1 MTADPATLRFYADE
15 ATAYAATGRGRAS
28 QHLDGFLARLAT
40 GARILELGCGDGRDS
55 EAMLARGFDVD
66 PTDGV
71 EAMALEAGKRIG
83 RPVRAMR
90 FDELD
95 AVEAYDAVWAHATLL
110 HAPRSALPEVL
121 SRVFRALKPGGLHF
135 ANFKTGDAEGRDRF
149 GRYYNY
155 PSVAEIEAAY
165 GVAADRELV
174 SVEEYE
180 GGDYSGGRRPWV
192 AITARRP
199 AGEVGVRRAQ
209 LSDAAALKQVLQ
221 DTYESTWLPQLTP
234 DAARAFREQNRPAAY
249 VAEHGARF
257 WVAECDGQ
265 VVGFVDWDGDF
276 VNALHVRASYARRRI
291 GHLLMDRAE
300 AEIASAGFV
309 EARLETDAFNTR
321 SRAFYAGRG
330 YREVEAYPDKEWDS
344 GLTTLLL
351 VKTFGAMGG
360 QP

>member
-1 MTADPATLRFYADE
+1 MTSPPEHDAATLRFYADE
-15 ATAYAATGRGRAS
+15 APVYAVNGRGRAS
-28 QHLDGFLARLAT
+28 QHLDEFLARLAP
-40 GARILELGCGDGRDS
+40 GARVLELGCGDGRDS
-55 EAMLARGFDVD
+55 EAMLARGFDID

-71 EAMALEAGKRIG
+71 EAMALEAGKRLG

-110 HAPRSALPEVL
+110 HAPRTALPDVL

-155 PSVAEIEAAY
+155 PSAAEIEAIY
-165 GVAADRELV
+165 RGWDLV

-180 GGDYSGGRRPWV
+180 GGNYGGGSQLWV
-192 AITARRP
+192 AITVRRP
-199 AGEVGVRRAQ
+199 AEVQLRRAQ
-209 LSDAAALKQVLQ
+209 PSDVAALEAVLH

-234 DAARAFREQNRPAAY
+234 EAARAFREEDRPAAY

-257 WVAECDGQ
+257 WVAERDGQ

-276 VNALHVRASYARRRI
+276 VNALHVRASHARKGI
-291 GHLLMDRAE
+291 GHLLMDKAE
-300 AEIASAGFV
+300 AEIAGAGFAQ
-309 EARLETDAFNTR
+309 ARLETDTFNTR
-321 SRAFYAGRG
+321 SRAFYARRG
-330 YREVEAYPDKEWDS
+330 YREVDTYPDAEWDS

-351 VKTFGAMGG
+351 VKTLGPS